1 MPVETSEPA
10 STPVEEYSP
19 QQLKTLADGKL
30 HKEAGD
36 KAFKSGDTVQ
46 GELLPSWLPHIV
58 YELIL

>member
-19 QQLKTLADGKL
+19 QQLKTLADGKQ

-46 GELLPSWLPHIV
+46 GELMPS
-58 YELIL
+58 